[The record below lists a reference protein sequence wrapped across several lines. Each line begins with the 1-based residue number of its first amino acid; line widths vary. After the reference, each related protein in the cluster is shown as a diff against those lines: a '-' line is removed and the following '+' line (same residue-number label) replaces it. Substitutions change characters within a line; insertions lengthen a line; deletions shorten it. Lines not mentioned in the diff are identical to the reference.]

1 MSADPH
7 APETAPLGARI
18 MRAVAWRSGS
28 QIVAQLIMWAA
39 TFFVIR
45 ILDPR
50 DYGLFAMTQSL
61 LVFLNLL
68 NGQEF
73 AASLVQAKTVSK
85 QQIRQTFGLL
95 IVMNL
100 AMAGAQLLLAPVAAA
115 YYHHDII
122 ATMLRVQA
130 LLYLATPLIA
140 VPSALLSRELNYR
153 TQAAVNLGSAL
164 VGAGASLAMALAGL
178 GVWTL
183 VFAPIATFW
192 TRAIGLTLAARML
205 VLPSFD
211 LKGAGSMIRFGGA
224 MLLSSF
230 FWLFQTQADVLIG
243 GRTLHAHD
251 LGLYTEALFLT
262 QIVTSKFVP
271 PLNDVAFS
279 AYARLQSDR
288 VTTARA
294 FEKSVRLIMM
304 ATLPFY
310 AGLAVTAYPFVAVV
324 LGDKWLEMAPIVQL
338 LACVMPVV
346 TLQILFP
353 PATTAL
359 GHPRVQVLAAAAGAA
374 IMPVAFFLG
383 ARWGGVGMA
392 WSWLIGFPL
401 LAIITAR
408 MAIPI
413 IGTSARAL
421 WLACLPSLLAS
432 AGMAAMV
439 LTVDHL
445 LGPIAPL
452 PRLAVLVVSGM
463 VAYGALTLL
472 IAREMVA
479 EVLALVQ
486 GRRSFAAAGPE

>member
-1 MSADPH
+1 MSADPPAIDI
-7 APETAPLGARI
+7 APFGARI

-28 QIVAQLIMWAA
+28 QIVAQLIMWAG

-50 DYGLFAMTQSL
+50 DYGLFAMTQSV
-61 LVFLNLL
+61 LVFLGLL

-73 AASLVQAKTVSK
+73 AASLVQAPTVTK

-95 IVMNL
+95 IIMNL
-100 AMAGAQLLLAPVAAA
+100 VMACAQLLLAPLAAA
-115 YYHHDII
+115 YYHHEII
-122 ATMLRVQA
+122 GTMLRVQA

-164 VGAGASLAMALAGL
+164 VGAGVSLGMAMAGF

-192 TRAIGLTLAARML
+192 TRAIGLTVAARML

-211 LKGAGSMIRFGGA
+211 LKGAGSVMRFGGA

-243 GRTLHAHD
+243 GRTLGAHD

-262 QIVTSKFVP
+262 QIVTAKFVP

-279 AYARLQSDR
+279 AYARLQHDR
-288 VTTARA
+288 ATTARA
-294 FEKSVRLIMM
+294 FEKSVRLIMLV
-304 ATLPFY
+304 TLPFY
-310 AGLAVTAYPFVAVV
+310 AGLAVTAEPFVTVV
-324 LGDKWLEMAPIVQL
+324 LGDKWVEMAPIVRL

-346 TLQILFP
+346 TLQILFA

-359 GHPRVQVLAAAAGAA
+359 GHPRVQVIAAAVGAGV
-374 IMPVAFFLG
+374 MPVAFFLG

-392 WSWLIGFPL
+392 WSWLLGFPL
-401 LAIITAR
+401 LAVVTAW
-408 MAIPI
+408 MAMPI

-421 WLACLPSLLAS
+421 WQACLPSLLAS
-432 AGMAAMV
+432 IGMAAMV
-439 LTVDHL
+439 LMIDHL
-445 LGPIAPL
+445 LGPVAPL
-452 PRLAVLVVSGM
+452 PRLAVLVVSGV
-463 VAYGALTLL
+463 VAYAALTLL
-472 IAREMVA
+472 IARDMVA
-479 EVLALVQ
+479 EVLALVVRRAVPQ
-486 GRRSFAAAGPE
+486 G